1 MIKII
6 EENWYALL
14 GVCPYCLSK
23 FTLEEDDLIYLYSR
37 SDIQGVVCPVCSM
50 NVTSCDIKRVPKK
63 EIEKLNNL
71 GDDDCEF
78 N

>member
-23 FTLEEDDLIYLYSR
+23 FTLEENDLIYLYSR
-37 SDIQGVVCPVCSM
+37 SDTRGVKCPICF
-50 NVTSCDIKRVPKK
+50 NDVTTCDIKRVPERQIK
-63 EIEKLNNL
+63 KLNNL
-71 GDDDCEF
+71 GDDDCE
-78 N
+78 